1 MNDVNYNYNPNIAA
15 GFQRSAWF
23 WNTTLRY
30 SILKDNGAISLRIY
44 DILDQNTNARRVAT
58 EDYIQDS
65 SSTVLNQYA
74 MLSFTWK
81 FNSLGNAGSKFE
93 PQSRSRHN

>member
-1 MNDVNYNYNPNIAA
+1 M
-15 GFQRSAWF
+15 
-23 WNTTLRY
+23 RY

>member
-1 MNDVNYNYNPNIAA
+1 M
-15 GFQRSAWF
+15 
-23 WNTTLRY
+23 
-30 SILKDNGAISLRIY
+30 KIY

-58 EDYIQDS
+58 EDYIEDS

-81 FNSLGNAGSKFE
+81 FNSLGKAGEKFE
-93 PQSRSRHN
+93 PKSRSWRH